1 MTNLNCIT
9 IMQFMNKLFIIS
21 NLIISLIATT
31 GSLFFSEVME
41 YPPCSLCWY
50 QRVFMYP
57 LVFLFATAYLK
68 EDHDYYHYSLPLTF
82 LGQGFSAYHLLL
94 HYEIIPES
102 LAPCTESISCSNVYV
117 EYLGFITIPLM
128 SFIAFALINT
138 TSITSL
144 RKTYNEK

>member
-1 MTNLNCIT
+1 MI
-9 IMQFMNKLFIIS
+9 KLLLTS
-21 NLIISLIATT
+21 NLIISLVATA

-50 QRVFMYP
+50 QRIFMYP
-57 LVFLFATAYLK
+57 LILIFSTGYIK
-68 EDHDYYHYSLPLTF
+68 EDKKCFEYSLPLSF
-82 LGQGFSAYHLLL
+82 IGNFFAAYHLLL

-128 SFIAFALINT
+128 AFTAFALINT
-138 TSITSL
+138 MSIISL
-144 RKTYNEK
+144 RKSYNEE